1 MFWCLVN
8 VIFSLHVAVYQYLR
22 KQHVIKVFF
31 LGGGGRGSDETEN
44 ARLIKLDLLSL
55 KGSAVWNYQIF

>member
-31 LGGGGRGSDETEN
+31 LGGGGGG
-44 ARLIKLDLLSL
+44 LMKL
-55 KGSAVWNYQIF
+55 KMHV

>member
-31 LGGGGRGSDETEN
+31 FWGGGGYSGGQ
-44 ARLIKLDLLSL
+44 KPL
-55 KGSAVWNYQIF
+55 KKS